1 MHVEN
6 SIMINRPI
14 EEVFEYVSTP
24 ENDPT
29 WVPVSLR
36 HQRTLPGPMR
46 VGMTTQED
54 LKFLGTDVE
63 GHLLGG
69 NRVRATDRRS
79 LSSDLR
85 SSLWCC

>member
-14 EEVFEYVSTP
+14 EEVFEYVCAGLSQAP
-24 ENDPT
+24 EDIAGSDARRHDYPGGPE
-29 WVPVSLR
+29 VPR
-36 HQRTLPGPMR
+36 
-46 VGMTTQED
+46 
-54 LKFLGTDVE
+54 TDVE

-69 NRVRATDRRS
+69 YRVRATDRRS

-85 SSLWCC
+85 SSLWCCCSRLM

>member
-1 MHVEN
+1 MRVEN

-36 HQRTLPGPMR
+36 HQRILPGPMR

-54 LKFLGTDVE
+54 LKFLGRTSRDTSWEVIE
-63 GHLLGG
+63 
-69 NRVRATDRRS
+69 
-79 LSSDLR
+79 
-85 SSLWCC
+85 

>member
-54 LKFLGTDVE
+54 L
-63 GHLLGG
+63 
-69 NRVRATDRRS
+69 
-79 LSSDLR
+79 
-85 SSLWCC
+85 